1 MTGTKKK
8 APRRRS
14 TLAGSSEPEPSFSP
28 WLPEPKAELPYE
40 KLHYELT
47 PTLTRRLADVYYLN
61 GQLESLPLGHFT
73 LEKLKAE
80 ARVDRVYRMVREVNV
95 RVRAEEIR
103 AVASG
108 DVLPRDK
115 REVQEWIR
123 RAIVLLDGFES
134 TADLNETSTPELCAA
149 YLDVSANADQRGS
162 TLWAHFVAA
171 RRSRLLSFHHGSVV
185 VPDCVRKLYEWMDD
199 DDLIGT
205 EPILRGAV
213 LTWGLFEMY
222 PLRLTTMGVRATVL
236 HELGCSRADYR
247 HLLGL
252 GDHSADRWA
261 QIRGDIREATKTGDL
276 TYVLEHLLHQLQGRL
291 EHLLGRLK
299 EYSSRERS
307 EPWLTVSP
315 PDDLDRRIFSM
326 VQSMGSARTTQL
338 HQALGPEVPL
348 RTLQRRMQKLA
359 RRGLLEKHGTRKDAF
374 YRLPLRGPIP

>member
-1 MTGTKKK
+1 VTGSKKK
-8 APRRRS
+8 ASRRP
-14 TLAGSSEPEPSFSP
+14 TAAQPEPEAHFSP
-28 WLPEPKAELPYE
+28 WLPEPKAELPYD

-47 PTLTRRLADVYYLN
+47 PTLARRLADIYYES
-61 GQLESLPLGHFT
+61 GRLESLPLGHFT
-73 LEKLKAE
+73 LEKLKSE
-80 ARVDRVYRMVREVNV
+80 ARIDRVYRMVREINV
-95 RVRAEEIR
+95 RVRTEEIR

-108 DVLPRDK
+108 DVLSRDK

-134 TADLNETSTPELCAA
+134 TAGLNETSTPELCAA

-185 VPDCVRKLYEWMDD
+185 VPDCVKKLYEWIDD
-199 DDLIGT
+199 DDLVGT

-222 PLRLTTMGVRATVL
+222 PLRLTVMGVRATVL
-236 HELGCSRADYR
+236 HELGCSRADHR

-261 QIRGDIREATKTGDL
+261 RVRGDIREATKTGDL
-276 TYVLEHLLHQLQGRL
+276 TFVLEELLYQLQGRL
-291 EHLLGRLK
+291 EHLFGRLQ
-299 EYSSRERS
+299 EYSSRERA

-315 PDDLDRRIFSM
+315 PDDLDRRIFSL

-348 RTLQRRMQKLA
+348 RTLQRRMQRLA